1 MEVKVYYRRDG
12 SISATRNYINDLY
25 DRDRLYIQEIKLI
38 NCLPPLS
45 RSNVIFGEM
54 TDRFANGNIEI
65 IYNRH
70 YTSDGDKYDF
80 GIWQYF
86 DLKGKLL
93 EVMDFGNPIPCEF
106 SNKKYFEYKIK
117 EIERQRREFKD
128 LLINLHIKN
137 CLINYTDIDKGL
149 YYMSNIY
156 TPDIQNKYDCIALE
170 FI

>member
-1 MEVKVYYRRDG
+1 MGIFDFLKKNKNEDPKNGIRKTYYDNGKGPLQTEVNVINGYWDGVKVYYRRDG

-106 SNKKYFEYKIK
+106 SNKKYFEDKIK
-117 EIERQRREFKD
+117 EIESQRKEFKD
-128 LLINLHIKN
+128 LL
-137 CLINYTDIDKGL
+137 
-149 YYMSNIY
+149 
-156 TPDIQNKYDCIALE
+156 
-170 FI
+170 